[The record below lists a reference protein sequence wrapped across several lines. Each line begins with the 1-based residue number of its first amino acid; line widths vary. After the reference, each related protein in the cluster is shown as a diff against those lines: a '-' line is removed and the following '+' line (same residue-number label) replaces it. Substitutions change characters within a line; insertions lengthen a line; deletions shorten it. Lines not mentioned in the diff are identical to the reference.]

1 MILWKSETHRD
12 GHRPMGTRGHERWNF
27 GGKKFVVCGTIV
39 MDIGLCELVKT
50 HRATDHKKHDLFCM
64 QFEKLSQD
72 VGPSRMEYCPG
83 QLTLTISQRCDTIP
97 INWWEKELTCVTS
110 EKTF

>member
-1 MILWKSETHRD
+1 
-12 GHRPMGTRGHERWNF
+12 
-27 GGKKFVVCGTIV
+27 
-39 MDIGLCELVKT
+39 
-50 HRATDHKKHDLFCM
+50 M